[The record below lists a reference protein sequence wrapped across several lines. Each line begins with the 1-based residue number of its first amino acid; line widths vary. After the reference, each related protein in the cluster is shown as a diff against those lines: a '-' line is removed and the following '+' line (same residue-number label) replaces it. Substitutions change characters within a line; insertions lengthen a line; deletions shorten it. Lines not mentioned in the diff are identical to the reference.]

1 MLTSFSQ
8 ISLEVVIFF
17 CMYILYVVA
26 CIAKGLNIYIYIY
39 ILNCYYYVCLIS
51 FFFYTCNN
59 NKMLL
64 SDVRLFVFVGLLSR
78 L

>member
-8 ISLEVVIFF
+8 ISLEMVIFF

-39 ILNCYYYVCLIS
+39 IKLLLLCVPD
-51 FFFYTCNN
+51 FF
-59 NKMLL
+59 
-64 SDVRLFVFVGLLSR
+64 LFLHL
-78 L
+78 

>member
-8 ISLEVVIFF
+8 ISLEMVIFF

-26 CIAKGLNIYIYIY
+26 CIAKGLNIYIIK
-39 ILNCYYYVCLIS
+39 LLLLCVPDF